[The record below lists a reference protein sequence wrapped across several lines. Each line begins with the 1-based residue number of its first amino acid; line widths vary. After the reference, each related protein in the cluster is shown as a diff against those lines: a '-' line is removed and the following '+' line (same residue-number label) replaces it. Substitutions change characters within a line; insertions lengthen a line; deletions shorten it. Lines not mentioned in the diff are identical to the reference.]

1 MAGLGVPPWSFAHTV
16 SNLTGKPPTGG
27 GMGTAFAPGT
37 SNADGSPVSV
47 LSALAFDV
55 HYLIVGLNGI
65 NVASTATDT
74 LLDVLVDPAGG
85 SSWSSM
91 IDDLVCG
98 YLPSNTRAQHMA
110 TMYSFPL
117 FIPAGSSLG
126 VRARTASA
134 SSVTG
139 ADTKV
144 IMWAYGQPSRPSM
157 WWCGSKVESLGIN
170 ATTSTGTSITPGNSG
185 TYGSWT
191 TIGTSSGRYG
201 ALQYGINGPGASM
214 TALGYYWQVGTNST
228 QLPGSPT
235 MYSTND
241 TGCVVS
247 TAGNQGPIFCDIPES
262 TVLQMRATSSGTAQ
276 AHNAAIYGVY

>member
-1 MAGLGVPPWSFAHTV
+1 MGLGVQPWSFAHTV

-27 GMGTAFAPGT
+27 GIGTGFTPGL
-37 SNADGSPVSV
+37 SNADGSSVSV

-55 HYLIVGLNGI
+55 HYLVVGLNGL
-65 NVASTATDT
+65 NLAATATDA

-85 SSWSSM
+85 SSWSSL

-98 YLPSNTRAQHMA
+98 YLPSNNREQHMG

-117 FIPAGSSLG
+117 YIPAGSSLG
-126 VRARTASA
+126 VRCRTASA
-134 SSVTG
+134 SSVTAG
-139 ADTKV
+139 DPKV
-144 IMWAYGQPSRPSM
+144 IMWAYGNPSRPSM
-157 WWCGSKVESLGIN
+157 WWCGSKVESLGISA
-170 ATTSTGTSITPGNSG
+170 ATSKGTTVTPGNSG
-185 TYGSWT
+185 TYGSWA

-201 ALQYGINGPGASM
+201 AVQYGINGAGSAQ
-214 TALGYYWQVGTNST
+214 TAVGYYWQIGTNST

-235 MYSTND
+235 MFSTND
-241 TGCVVS
+241 TTDMVS

-262 TVLQMRATSSGTAQ
+262 TVMQMRATCSGTAQ